1 MIFLKKAAII
11 SGVFISGLI
20 GAGFATGSEI
30 YFYFSRFGAW
40 GVLGIFLA
48 AAIFSYTQYAVLNQ
62 AHIKKTFTLD
72 KYLEK
77 TLKKPLSGLVG
88 AFSYVFMIFIL
99 SAMMSGFGEMM
110 YEMYGAKKLFGAVL
124 MLVFTVIIVKK
135 GYRGFVSTQSVLSV
149 AIILIIMGVCLYIL
163 TLADNHIAVFNP
175 QFSWA
180 GSAVC
185 YVGYNMLTAVAV
197 LCILSQ
203 DTDKK
208 ANLFSALITFTIL
221 LILMF
226 AMWYVISEFD
236 GVISLGAMPI
246 LRICMHSSKGLA
258 IIYSLAVFFSM
269 LTTAV
274 SSAYALSVKCS
285 GVLGE
290 YIVYAVS
297 FLLSGFDFSFIV
309 DRLYRVG
316 GVLSF
321 VLIIGIIQKEIK
333 RKKG

>member
-1 MIFLKKAAII
+1 MKKAAII

-30 YFYFSRFGAW
+30 YFYFSRFGVW

-48 AAIFSYTQYAVLNQ
+48 VAIFAYTQYAVLNQ
-62 AHIKKTFTLD
+62 AHIKKAFTLD
-72 KYLEK
+72 EYLEK

-88 AFSYVFMIFIL
+88 IFSYIFMIFIL

-110 YEMYGAKKLFGAVL
+110 YEMYGVKKLFGAIL
-124 MLVFTVIIVKK
+124 MHVCTILIVKI

-149 AIILIIMGVCLYIL
+149 AIIMIITGVCVFIL
-163 TLADNHIAVFNP
+163 AFEDNHIAVFNP
-175 QFSWA
+175 QLSWA

-197 LCILSQ
+197 LCILSR

-208 ANLFSALITFTIL
+208 SNLFSAVITFVIL
-221 LILMF
+221 LILMLI
-226 AMWYVISEFD
+226 MWYIISEFD
-236 GVISLGAMPI
+236 GVINLGAMPI
-246 LRICMHSSKGLA
+246 LRICMHSSNTLA
-258 IIYSLAVFFSM
+258 MIYSLAVFFSM

-285 GVLGE
+285 GGFRE
-290 YIVYAVS
+290 YMVYALS
-297 FLLSGFDFSFIV
+297 FFLSGFDFSFIV

-321 VLIIGIIQKEIK
+321 ILIIVIIKKEIK
-333 RKKG
+333 LKR